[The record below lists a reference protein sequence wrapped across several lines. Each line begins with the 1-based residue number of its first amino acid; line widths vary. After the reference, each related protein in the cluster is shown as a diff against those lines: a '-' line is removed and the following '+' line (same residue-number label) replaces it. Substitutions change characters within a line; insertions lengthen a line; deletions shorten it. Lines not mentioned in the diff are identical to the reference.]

1 MEALAKIAD
10 LMAKFG
16 QYAFGLRDRLLAI
29 LAISTKRSDLFRSEL
44 AKRQIGELTQI
55 RSDLQAIFFD
65 VSYVANV
72 KDTLLTTGWSQEE
85 WRSSDPEAY
94 EQYQR
99 YKKTS
104 LDLFYKFT
112 DSDYYLFPD
121 WLDRQKVEDFGKVMQ
136 HWAPFTIQA
145 TAKSHEEKK
154 AYMDAI
160 WRINHEFERALK
172 KKV

>member
-1 MEALAKIAD
+1 MKPLARIHD
-10 LMAKFG
+10 LMEKFG
-16 QYAFGLRDRLLAI
+16 QLAFGLCGRR
-29 LAISTKRSDLFRSEL
+29 DLFRSEF
-44 AKRQIGELTQI
+44 AKRQIAELTQI
-55 RSDLQAIFFD
+55 RGDLQTVVSD
-65 VSYVANV
+65 VYYVASI

-85 WRSSDPEAY
+85 WRFSRPDAY

-99 YKKTS
+99 YKRIS

-121 WLDRQKVEDFGKVMQ
+121 WLDRQKVEDFGKVMR

-145 TAKSHEEKK
+145 TAKSHEEKT

-160 WRINHEFERALK
+160 LRIKHEFDRALE
-172 KKV
+172 